1 MMWSISTGLPPFEVV
16 VNRMRHHSF
25 LCGWVRMGGMRVLIA
40 PDKFAGTLTA
50 VEAVNA
56 IAEGWRRRDPE
67 AEIYT
72 APMADGGP
80 GFLDVLGEVVDG
92 SLLSVTVRG
101 PLGEA
106 VPATVLL
113 AGETAY
119 VESAQACGLH
129 LVDPGDRQ
137 PERGTTYG
145 VGQLVAAAVDAGARR
160 VVIGLGGSGTNDG
173 GAGLLAALG
182 ATATGGTLE
191 HAAGALE
198 RGADGGPLEHGAAGL
213 AGVTAVDLEPARARV
228 AGVELVAATDV
239 ENPLLGLRGA
249 TNVFGSQK
257 GIGDEHKPVV
267 DGWLQDFAAVADRKT
282 ADAKGAGAAGGLGY
296 ALLLLGAE
304 RVSGIDLVAELTGL
318 RAAAGKV
325 DLVLTG
331 EGAFDFQSRAGKVVA
346 GVAKVA
352 NDAMRPC
359 VVLAGKVM
367 VGSREMRTMGIESAY
382 ALVDVVGEERAF
394 ADPHGSLAAVAER
407 VARSWVG

>member
-1 MMWSISTGLPPFEVV
+1 MT
-16 VNRMRHHSF
+16 
-25 LCGWVRMGGMRVLIA
+25 GMRVLIA

-50 VEAVNA
+50 VEAAAA
-56 IAEGWRRRDPE
+56 IEVGWRRRDPD
-67 AEIYT
+67 AEVYI

-80 GFLDVLGEVVDG
+80 GFLDVLGTVVDG
-92 SLLSVTVRG
+92 TLLSVTVRG
-101 PLGEA
+101 PLGDP

-129 LVDPGDRQ
+129 LVEPDDRR
-137 PERGTTYG
+137 PEDATTYG
-145 VGQLVAAAVDAGARR
+145 VGELVAATVDAGARR
-160 VVIGLGGSGTNDG
+160 VIIGLGGSGTNDG

-182 ATATGGTLE
+182 ATAEPG
-191 HAAGALE
+191 GALE
-198 RGADGGPLEHGAAGL
+198 AGATALAELTGVDLAPARERL
-213 AGVTAVDLEPARARV
+213 AGVT
-228 AGVELVAATDV
+228 LVAATDV

-257 GIGDEHKPVV
+257 GVGDERKPVV
-267 DGWLQDFAAVADRKT
+267 DGWLTRLADAADRKA

-318 RAAAGKV
+318 RHAAGKV

-331 EGAFDFQSRAGKVVA
+331 EGSFDFQSRDGKVVA

-359 VVLAGKVM
+359 VVLAGKVLI
-367 VGSREMRTMGIESAY
+367 GAREMRTMGIESAY
-382 ALVDVVGEERAF
+382 ALVDAVGEEQAF
-394 ADPHGSLAAVAER
+394 ADPQGSLATVAER
-407 VARSWVG
+407 VARSWVR